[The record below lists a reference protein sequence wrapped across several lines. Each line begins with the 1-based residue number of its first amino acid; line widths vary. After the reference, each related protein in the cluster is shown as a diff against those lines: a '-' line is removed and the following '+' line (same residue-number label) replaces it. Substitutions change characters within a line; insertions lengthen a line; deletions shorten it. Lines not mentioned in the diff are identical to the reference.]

1 MRTAQLIILGLC
13 FGAWSSGPQLPTAF
27 AQENSSS
34 STKQEDPLPATSN
47 DEIKF
52 KLALM
57 SNGWTKSGG
66 AFSAMRY
73 DTPEHFDLWLTIEHP
88 GSREGAKSEYD
99 TWLKRAE
106 RIIDQGKIEDKPATK
121 PETIE
126 DRAVIVLPAAAK
138 DGKGS
143 FVIVATAGNSF
154 RIIQSS
160 SLEAVLQFEKHA
172 RQSESLDDRF
182 VDR

>member
-13 FGAWSSGPQLPTAF
+13 FGGSQLPTVL
-27 AQENSSS
+27 AQENLSS
-34 STKQEDPLPATSN
+34 STKQEGPLAATSN

-52 KLALM
+52 KLTLM
-57 SNGWTKSGG
+57 SNGATKSGVG
-66 AFSAMRY
+66 FSAIRY
-73 DTPEHFDLWLTIEHP
+73 DTSEHFQLWLTIEHP

-99 TWLKRAE
+99 TWVKRAE

-172 RQSESLDDRF
+172 RHSESLDDRF
-182 VDR
+182 VVR